1 MSDLEKEIVGAFILN
16 KRLFDE
22 IDCPV
27 NLFQGPHCKAIFKC
41 LKAAHRN
48 GRAIDTMIL
57 IEDLNKKIPATF
69 ITSLTDGY
77 PKSLDTIDVVS
88 EKVRRL
94 KTERIGGQII
104 EEAGS
109 RGEDILKGIP
119 ADVSK
124 INKLI
129 ADYNEVRESKQ
140 LEIPLVSF
148 SNIDEKATRWHVPY
162 VYATGMIH
170 ALAGMQ
176 GHGKSLHLLD
186 LSAKTS
192 VGGTWP
198 ITGTQIPKGDVIYIT
213 DEDSPQAIMK
223 PRLRLAGADMSR
235 IFIPDFNAGDLI
247 LPENIPL
254 LEKWIRSLPNTLF
267 MAIDPIADSARG
279 DLNQMDPARNIIAPL
294 KKLADRTGVC
304 IVYSL
309 HLNKK
314 TDLKDVQRVAHSYV
328 LTSKPRL
335 AWIITKK
342 DASDDSDPDR
352 LFLCGKTAFKPIPN
366 MMFTIGEDENENPF
380 IESWNQHR
388 IQTVDALGTSDE
400 RRDLKIKEAENF
412 FMRTL
417 PDDGTPMQREE
428 LWILAKEQKIAEAT
442 FYRAA
447 RGLKN
452 IKRDRGAWSLT
463 SSRKSHREQGNP
475 PDPES
480 VSKESESQ
488 PPLIPPESTKT
499 AKKAEFPQRVRND

>member
-1 MSDLEKEIVGAFILN
+1 MTDLEKEIVGAFIM
-16 KRLFDE
+16 RPELFDE

-41 LKAAHRN
+41 LKSAHHN
-48 GRAIDTMIL
+48 NHPIDLGILMI
-57 IEDLNKKIPATF
+57 DLDKKVPATF
-69 ITSLTDGY
+69 ISSLLDGY
-77 PKSLDTIDVVS
+77 PKSMDSVDVVS
-88 EKVRRL
+88 EKIRRL
-94 KTERIGGQII
+94 KEKKIAGQLS
-104 EEAGS
+104 EEAARYGN
-109 RGEDILKGIP
+109 DVLKGVP
-119 ADVSK
+119 SDVTKLRSLSQELVK
-124 INKLI
+124 LNKDDQSQMPLI
-129 ADYNEVRESKQ
+129 
-140 LEIPLVSF
+140 SF
-148 SNIDEKATRWHVPY
+148 SNITEKATRWHVPY
-162 VYATGMIH
+162 VYAAGMIH

-192 VGGTWP
+192 VGGAWP

-213 DEDSPQAIMK
+213 DEDSPEAIMK

-235 IFIPDFNAGDLI
+235 IFIPDFNVGDLA
-247 LPENIPL
+247 LPEDIPL
-254 LEKWIRSLPNTLF
+254 LEKWIKSLPNTVL
-267 MAIDPIADSARG
+267 MIIDPIADSARG
-279 DLNQMDPARNIIAPL
+279 DLNQVETGKNITQPL
-294 KKLADRTGVC
+294 KQLAARTGVC
-304 IVYSL
+304 IIYSL

-380 IESWNQHR
+380 IEFWNQHR

-400 RRDLKIKEAENF
+400 RRDLKIREAENF

-417 PDDGTPMQREE
+417 PDDGTPMQRIE
-428 LWILAKEQKIAEAT
+428 LLNLSKKFNISEAT

-447 RGLKN
+447 DGLKN
-452 IKRDRGAWSLT
+452 LNKNHGAWNLT
-463 SSRKSHREQGNP
+463 STRKAHREQGTP
-475 PDPES
+475 PEPES
-480 VSKESESQ
+480 LSKESDSQ
-488 PPLIPPESTKT
+488 PPLIVEKQAKT
-499 AKKAEFPQRVRND
+499 SKKAEFPPRVRND